1 MGLIP
6 IQRYE
11 RGCIIMGKGQYIFVV
26 TRIFLFMSVLIADAI
41 TQKDEIRKQY
51 SRATELMDS
60 GNYEEAYEIFSSF
73 NTNRSSYKD
82 SLKLAE
88 QCRLN
93 MEYEKACK
101 YAHEQDFLDV
111 IVSFSR
117 LGGFKDSL
125 KQLKRNRDRL
135 ISYMTVVADAE
146 ESADILN
153 TLIDHLLKDDK
164 EATAN
169 GGE

>member
-1 MGLIP
+1 MK
-6 IQRYE
+6 
-11 RGCIIMGKGQYIFVV
+11 GCIIMRNGSYIFIV
-26 TRIFLFMSVLIADAI
+26 TLIFLFITSVLFADAI
-41 TQKDEIRKQY
+41 TQRDEIRKQY

-60 GNYEEAYEIFSSF
+60 GNYEEAYEIFSSLA
-73 NTNRSSYKD
+73 NVKRSSYKD

-101 YAHEQDFLDV
+101 YAHEQDFLDAV
-111 IVSFSR
+111 VWFSR
-117 LGGFKDSL
+117 LGDFKDSP
-125 KQLKRNRDRL
+125 KQLKRNVDRL
-135 ISYMTVVADAE
+135 ISYITVVADAE

-164 EATAN
+164 EATTN